1 MSTVAKPRDILIP
14 AIETQR
20 FGSWVHASG
29 RIWVLEKDLLGRSG
43 LDRLYAAASLDEI
56 RGLLLEHRY
65 PQKDTL
71 HEMLQAEAA
80 SLYEFLEEVA
90 PNDGYRAALLLPADA
105 HNVRVMLRESLH
117 GEKARSYRSLEKLVK
132 QPSLINPET
141 LWRALVSREREVE
154 LPPWLQAAAERAREA
169 YAEQY
174 DAVSID
180 LSVERDFHDML
191 RLIASKIRNEWF
203 ETYFTMVRDLT
214 NLETLLRSRLRQC
227 NESLYAASLLSDGLV
242 TKDQWL
248 SLFRGGESDIA
259 TQLDATPYRTMAAF
273 VPSYGERG
281 VAAAFSRERDLLL
294 YRHLSAGSKQLSS
307 VERVL
312 SYIMAREVEIRN
324 IRIMM
329 SALGDTLSGAEYM
342 VLRRDYME

>member
-1 MSTVAKPRDILIP
+1 STVAKPRDILIP

-43 LDRLYAAASLDEI
+43 LDRLYAAASFDEI

-80 SLYEFLEEVA
+80 SLYEFLEEAA
-90 PNDGYRAALLLPADA
+90 PDDGYRAALLLPADA
-105 HNVRVMLRESLH
+105 HNLRVMLRESLH
-117 GEKARSYRSLEKLVK
+117 GEKAHSYRSLEKLVK

-141 LWRALVSREREVE
+141 LWRALVSREREVA
-154 LPPWLQAAAERAREA
+154 LPPWLQAAADRAREA

-191 RLIASKIRNEWF
+191 RLIASKTRNEWF

-214 NLETLLRSRLRQC
+214 NLETLLRCRLRRC
-227 NESLYAASLLSDGLV
+227 NESLYAASLLSDGAV
-242 TKDQWL
+242 TKDQWA
-248 SLFRGGESDIA
+248 LFQGGESDIA
-259 TQLDATPYRTMAAF
+259 IQLEATPYRAMTAF
-273 VPSYGERG
+273 VASYGERG

-294 YRHLSAGSKQLSS
+294 YRHLSSGSKQLSS
-307 VERVL
+307 AERVL

-329 SALGDTLSGAEYM
+329 SALSDTLSGAEYT